1 MTHGEARLP
10 RGSGG
15 PSFSERKSGATLF
28 GTILQSLL
36 GGTLILVGIL
46 GLVLP
51 VVPGLLLIAFGAV
64 LLARLL
70 RRKSP
75 NT

>member
-1 MTHGEARLP
+1 MTHGEARLL
-10 RGSGG
+10 RGSCGLSSSG
-15 PSFSERKSGATLF
+15 KKSSATLF

-70 RRKSP
+70 RRKSS